1 MSCFWDTLLNRINKE
16 DIQTILSLH
25 NPTPKDF
32 ANALKQTNSKTDNV
46 LWNMKELSSQEK
58 NDNIDHVKEYDSNT
72 ITNGYLCSTCDPFLL
87 LITELFQIE
96 ILHHYN
102 NTIINYKH
110 QLENKYTI
118 TIHNNKG
125 HMW

>member
-1 MSCFWDTLLNRINKE
+1 MSCFWDTLLSKIKKE

-32 ANALKQTNSKTDNV
+32 ANTLKTKNIPTDNV
-46 LWNMKELSSQEK
+46 LWMGAEITQQMKEENMKHIEG
-58 NDNIDHVKEYDSNT
+58 YDSST
-72 ITNGYLCSTCDPFLL
+72 IPNGYLCSTCDPFLL
-87 LITELFQIE
+87 LITELFQIK
-96 ILHHYN
+96 IIHHYN
-102 NTIINYKH
+102 KVVINYQQKID
-110 QLENKYTI
+110 NKYTI

>member
-1 MSCFWDTLLNRINKE
+1 MSCFWDTLLNRIKKE

-32 ANALKQTNSKTDNV
+32 ATALKNKNISTGNV
-46 LWNMKELSSQEK
+46 LYGGIELSKQMKEE
-58 NDNIDHVKEYDSNT
+58 NIEHIKEYDSNT

-96 ILHHYN
+96 INHHYN
-102 NTIINYKH
+102 KTLINYQHKIN
-110 QLENKYTI
+110 NKYTI
-118 TIHNNKG
+118 KIQSNKG

>member
-1 MSCFWDTLLNRINKE
+1 MSCFWDTLLNRIKKE

-32 ANALKQTNSKTDNV
+32 ATALKNKNISTGNV
-46 LWNMKELSSQEK
+46 LYGGIELSKQMKEE
-58 NDNIDHVKEYDSNT
+58 NIEHINEYDSNT

-96 ILHHYN
+96 INHHYN
-102 NTIINYKH
+102 KTLINYQHKIN
-110 QLENKYTI
+110 NKYTI
-118 TIHNNKG
+118 KIQSNKG

>member
-1 MSCFWDTLLNRINKE
+1 MSCFWDTLLSRIKKD

-32 ANALKQTNSKTDNV
+32 ANTLKNKNIPTDNV
-46 LWNMKELSSQEK
+46 LWMGEEITQQMKEE
-58 NDNIDHVKEYDSNT
+58 NIEHIEGYDSST
-72 ITNGYLCSTCDPFLL
+72 IPNGYLCSTCDPFLL
-87 LITELFQIE
+87 LITELFQLAI
-96 ILHHYN
+96 IHHYN
-102 NTIINYKH
+102 KTIINYQHKT
-110 QLENKYTI
+110 NIKYTI

>member
-1 MSCFWDTLLNRINKE
+1 MSCFWDTLLNRIKKE
-16 DIQTILSLH
+16 DIHTILSLH

-32 ANALKQTNSKTDNV
+32 VTALKNKNISTENV
-46 LWNMKELSSQEK
+46 LYGGIELSKQMKEE
-58 NDNIDHVKEYDSNT
+58 NIEHIKEYDSNT

-96 ILHHYN
+96 INHHYN
-102 NTIINYKH
+102 KTLINYQHKIN
-110 QLENKYTI
+110 NKYTI
-118 TIHNNKG
+118 KIQSNKG

>member
-1 MSCFWDTLLNRINKE
+1 MSCFWDTLLSRIKKD

-25 NPTPKDF
+25 NPTPNDF
-32 ANALKQTNSKTDNV
+32 ANTLKNKNIPTDNV
-46 LWNMKELSSQEK
+46 LWETKELSKEEK
-58 NDNIDHVKEYDSNT
+58 EENMKHINDYDITT
-72 ITNGYLCSTCDPFLL
+72 IPNGYLCSTCDPFLL

>member
-1 MSCFWDTLLNRINKE
+1 MSCFWDTLLSRIKKD

-32 ANALKQTNSKTDNV
+32 ANTLKNKNIPTDNV
-46 LWNMKELSSQEK
+46 LWMGEEIRQQMKEENMKHINDYNSS
-58 NDNIDHVKEYDSNT
+58 T
-72 ITNGYLCSTCDPFLL
+72 IPNGYLCSTCDPFLL
-87 LITELFQIE
+87 LITELFQIK
-96 ILHHYN
+96 IIHHYN
-102 NTIINYKH
+102 KVVINYQHKT
-110 QLENKYTI
+110 NIKYTI

>member
-1 MSCFWDTLLNRINKE
+1 MSCFWDTLLNRIKKE

-25 NPTPKDF
+25 NPAPKDF
-32 ANALKQTNSKTDNV
+32 VTALKNKTISTENV
-46 LWNMKELSSQEK
+46 LYGGIELSKQMKEE
-58 NDNIDHVKEYDSNT
+58 NIEHIKEYDSNT

-96 ILHHYN
+96 INHHYN
-102 NTIINYKH
+102 KTLINYQHKIN
-110 QLENKYTI
+110 NKYTI
-118 TIHNNKG
+118 KIQSNKG

>member
-1 MSCFWDTLLNRINKE
+1 MSCFWDTLLNRIKKE

-25 NPTPKDF
+25 NPAPKDF
-32 ANALKQTNSKTDNV
+32 VTALKNKNISTENV
-46 LWNMKELSSQEK
+46 LYGGIELSKQMKEE
-58 NDNIDHVKEYDSNT
+58 NIEHIKEYDSNT

-96 ILHHYN
+96 INHHYN
-102 NTIINYKH
+102 KTLINYQHKIN
-110 QLENKYTI
+110 NKYTI
-118 TIHNNKG
+118 KIQSNKG